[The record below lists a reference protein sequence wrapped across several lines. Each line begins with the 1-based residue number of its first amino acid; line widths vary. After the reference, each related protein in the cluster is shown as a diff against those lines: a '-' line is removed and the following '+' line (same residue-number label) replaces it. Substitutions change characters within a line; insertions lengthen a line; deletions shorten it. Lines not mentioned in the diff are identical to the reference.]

1 LAASTLDGAAGTLIR
16 ALRFSLAG
24 PTPCRI
30 EGRPTVVPLAHGRA
44 AQVQVRAG
52 GWRTSKVRPVL
63 VTAKDP
69 LFVTVTLA
77 LGGASSAETID
88 GLQVTVAGR
97 TVRVDGF
104 GTGGGG
110 RTAGTVPVEVGP
122 YTSLNPPTVRHT
134 SPYDDVTAAGDLDL
148 TARADQP
155 LNFAVTLTSKHDL
168 PLDPCPDYT
177 ILTSAGESSY
187 ALDCAAVPHRD
198 AQGRP
203 YLPSGVPVTFA
214 MRADPGRES
223 TPKFLWQLTTPRSA
237 HVLVAGLLTVTD

>member
-1 LAASTLDGAAGTLIR
+1 M
-16 ALRFSLAG
+16 
-24 PTPCRI
+24 
-30 EGRPTVVPLAHGRA
+30 
-44 AQVQVRAG
+44 
-52 GWRTSKVRPVL
+52 
-63 VTAKDP
+63 
-69 LFVTVTLA
+69 
-77 LGGASSAETID
+77 
-88 GLQVTVAGR
+88 
-97 TVRVDGF
+97 
-104 GTGGGG
+104 
-110 RTAGTVPVEVGP
+110 
-122 YTSLNPPTVRHT
+122 RHT

-198 AQGRP
+198 ARGRP
-203 YLPSGVPVTFA
+203 YLPAGVPVTFA

-237 HVLVAGLLTVTD
+237 HVFVAGLLTVTD